1 MDLITKAANVIKN
14 SKRVCAFT
22 GAGISVES
30 GIPPFR
36 GANGLWAKYD
46 PSFIDIS
53 FFEEHY
59 ERSWEKI
66 KEVFYD
72 FFGKA
77 QPNHAHLGIA
87 ELEKMGYIKTVVTQN
102 IDNLHQLAGSK
113 NVIEYHGTASTL
125 LCLSCGSK
133 FKAEEF
139 SFKNMPPKCP
149 HCKNKSIKP
158 DFVFYGEGIPEPANS
173 LAFKEAELS
182 DVFIVVGTTGEV
194 MPACYIP
201 MMAKQRGATIIE
213 INPSSSAFTNSI
225 TDIYIKLPAGEAFDA
240 LMKEFK
246 N

>member
-1 MDLITKAANVIKN
+1 MNEIQEAAKAIKN

-36 GANGLWAKYD
+36 GTNGLWAKYD
-46 PSFIDIS
+46 PSFIDID

-59 ERSWEKI
+59 DKSWEKI

-77 QPNHAHLGIA
+77 KPNAAHLGIT
-87 ELEKMGYIKTVVTQN
+87 ELQKLGYVKTIVTQN
-102 IDNLHQLAGSK
+102 IDNLHQLAGST
-113 NVIEYHGTASTL
+113 NVVEYHGTASTL
-125 LCLSCGSK
+125 VCLSCGNK
-133 FKAEEF
+133 YKAEEF
-139 SFKNMPPKCP
+139 SFKKMPPVCP
-149 HCKNKSIKP
+149 FCKNESIKP

-201 MMAKQRGATIIE
+201 RMAKQRGATIIE
-213 INPSSSAFTNSI
+213 INPSPSAFTYGI
-225 TDIYIKLPAGEAFDA
+225 TDIHIQKPAGEAFKA
-240 LMKEFK
+240 LMKEF